1 MDDPN
6 SNEPSVPGPG
16 ISARDLI
23 AAGLTLLVV
32 IESQREGVDLN
43 AALDALNTAISVLS
57 V

>member
-6 SNEPSVPGPG
+6 LSELAVPSPG

>member
-6 SNEPSVPGPG
+6 VGEPDVPSLG
-16 ISARDLI
+16 ISARDLV

>member
-6 SNEPSVPGPG
+6 LSELAVPSLG
-16 ISARDLI
+16 ISARDLV

>member
-1 MDDPN
+1 MDDPTLG
-6 SNEPSVPGPG
+6 EPTVLNPG

>member
-6 SNEPSVPGPG
+6 LNEPIAPNPS

-23 AAGLTLLVV
+23 AVGLTLLVV

>member
-6 SNEPSVPGPG
+6 LSEPVIPSPG
-16 ISARDLI
+16 ISARDLV

>member
-6 SNEPSVPGPG
+6 LNGPVAPNPS
-16 ISARDLI
+16 IFARDLI

>member
-1 MDDPN
+1 MDDPTVG
-6 SNEPSVPGPG
+6 EPTVPNPG

-23 AAGLTLLVV
+23 AVGLTLLVV